1 MDAARAAIRH
11 PWRGAALAASMP
23 LGPRSETCV
32 QPARKSRFAVFG
44 LFAFEDQGPMQV
56 KSRSE
61 ADLRQICGK
70 PKAFRLMPVSLT
82 ACVAFGGTGFSREVS
97 AFLRG
102 VGFRVCARL

>member
-1 MDAARAAIRH
+1 
-11 PWRGAALAASMP
+11 MP
-23 LGPRSETCV
+23 LDPLRKTCV
-32 QPARKSRFAVFG
+32 QPALKSRLAVFG

-82 ACVAFGGTGFSREVS
+82 ACVAFGGTGFSREAF
-97 AFLRG
+97 AFLRAAG
-102 VGFRVCARL
+102 IRVCGRL